1 MKRDQN
7 INKISLAETRFASGY
22 ASKCLEY
29 GYNLTDEQKTN
40 LVLKLYAKDEKRPLL
55 KFKNLIRRET
65 VKKMT
70 ADSLLHITEGVLSQ
84 KEALE
89 HRKQVILLGL
99 EKGDLKAVN
108 TALDAFDSK
117 LDLILPVVRQQISI
131 SAKTTDYRALLEGTQ
146 SSTEPPKQ
154 LSNDNTPPD
163 EATDE

>member
-1 MKRDQN
+1 M
-7 INKISLAETRFASGY
+7 AETRFSAGY

-70 ADSLLHITEGVLSQ
+70 ADSLLHITEGVISQ
-84 KEALE
+84 EEVLKF
-89 HRKQVILLGL
+89 RKKVIEQGL

-117 LDLILPVVRQQISI
+117 LDLILPVVKQQISI

-154 LSNDNTPPD
+154 LSNDIVPPD
-163 EATDE
+163 EDDDE